1 MKTPSESHFPPLNRR
16 ILYGI
21 TNWALLGA
29 GLANLGVGTWSA
41 FNQFAAIAA
50 TSLTAGLVLLFAATI
65 DRFESLKGLGIEAKT
80 IQLDQKIVQA
90 DGALLRLREM
100 TEITAT
106 ALLNMHSKMGR
117 FDSAPGV
124 RESIALANQVR
135 QIMKNLGSEESAIAT
150 ALHSWAR
157 MLCLD
162 MARALTNGLY
172 KKLQSCQQVLEF
184 ERLKIQQP
192 IQSNDP
198 NFLLLNA
205 KIKSI
210 DDFQKFRLQKL
221 HLLVLEDY
229 PDKFMELF
237 KNVPEIDTV
246 ELESLRLNAA
256 RFEAGMRSLR
266 QTQTLSDSELWIDTL
281 NLSRD

>member
-1 MKTPSESHFPPLNRR
+1 MKTPSESHLTPLNRR
-16 ILYGI
+16 VLYGI
-21 TNWALLGA
+21 TNWALLAA

-41 FNQFAAIAA
+41 FNQSAAVAA

-106 ALLNMHSKMGR
+106 ALLDIHSKMGR
-117 FDSAPGV
+117 WDSAPGA

-135 QIMKNLGSEESAIAT
+135 QIMKNLGSEERAIAA
-150 ALHSWAR
+150 ALHTWAK
-157 MLCLD
+157 MLCFDL
-162 MARALTNGLY
+162 ARTHTGALH
-172 KKLQSCQQVLEF
+172 KKLQECMQVLEL
-184 ERLKIQQP
+184 ERQKIQPP
-192 IQSNDP
+192 IQSDNTS
-198 NFLLLNA
+198 FLLLNER
-205 KIKSI
+205 IKLIS
-210 DDFQKFRLQKL
+210 DFQNSRLGKL
-221 HLLVLEDY
+221 HLLNLEDY

-237 KNVPEIDTV
+237 QNVPEIDTT
-246 ELESLRLNAA
+246 ELETLRLNAA

-266 QTQTLSDSELWIDTL
+266 QTQTLSDSELWIETL
-281 NLSRD
+281 NLS